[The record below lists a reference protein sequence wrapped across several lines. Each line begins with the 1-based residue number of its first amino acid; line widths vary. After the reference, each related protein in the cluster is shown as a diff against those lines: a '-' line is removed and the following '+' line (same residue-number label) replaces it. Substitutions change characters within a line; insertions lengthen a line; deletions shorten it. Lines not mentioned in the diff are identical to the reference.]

1 MKSLDRIPFLA
12 NVIIVACSRPNA
24 EVGKLIKAL
33 VTYAT
38 DGKRTDLDDIRLE
51 AYFDLIAQDLDSLR
65 TAAEQK
71 SRKCSESAKCRT
83 ARNGSS
89 SNGPT
94 KKTNAAN
101 TTNVTTAK
109 PKAVADLSA
118 ESSATNTSTDVDIAG
133 QSSESSNSNHPKDT
147 ATTVEGPNGFN
158 AGDVTSSFEQMKE
171 CYKKIGD
178 NESQALG
185 VWQQLSDDDRA
196 SAFAHA
202 QRLQGDLSSRSY
214 LYVYLRDKEW
224 TKATSP
230 VNQ

>member
-12 NVIIVACSRPNA
+12 NVLIVACSRPNA
-24 EVGKLIKAL
+24 EVGKLVKAL

-38 DGKRTDLDDIRLE
+38 EGNRTDLDDIRLE

-83 ARNGSS
+83 ARNVSS
-89 SNGPT
+89 SNGPA
-94 KKTNAAN
+94 KKANATN

-109 PKAVADLSA
+109 PKAIADVPTELSP
-118 ESSATNTSTDVDIAG
+118 TITSTDVGIAV
-133 QSSESSNSNHPKDT
+133 QSSESSNGNHPKDT
-147 ATTVEGPNGFN
+147 ATVERPNGFN
-158 AGDVTSSFEQMKE
+158 ADDVSSSFQQMKE

-178 NESQALG
+178 NESQAMC
-185 VWQQLSDDDRA
+185 VWQQLSDDDRT

-230 VNQ
+230 VNP